1 MTKWH
6 INKKG
11 LASICK
17 AQKGNCPF
25 GGESEHYKTEQEAMQ
40 ASQEKM
46 SKEFGL
52 IREQTEPREIPKMN
66 GWQRKDIARI
76 ISNLSSS
83 GSNGFSYEC
92 QASVAIAEEMKL
104 EKVAIVNSDR
114 SVLAASMVTRKE
126 SNPKDDAPPIE
137 SSIETLSA
145 HYEKMGVSIKNK
157 ESLARVIYYSEDPSR
172 GILVQSGGSN
182 VLDAAVIKNGEV
194 TELIEIKELTK
205 GAQMSSTIVEV
216 DEKGDVIRSSLR
228 GKLKQV
234 VEKVVSMNIKDAE
247 GTNTVL
253 DFDSSKN
260 NKLVPLMNFVHQ
272 YQKKGATS
280 LVYIS
285 DKGKVVNKIS
295 LQDSNAEII
304 KNLVKN
310 KISAEVNMRANL
322 NKNNA
327 TEQDFKR
334 LLSDDTLMKT
344 KKTNATSFK
353 LSEIHP
359 DKITKTGK
367 NVRIGGFIVK
377 SISYDNY
384 KDNMDKE
391 IEMKDL
397 SAFKLVLTGKI
408 MCNQTS
414 IDLLDL
420 KRDEQKEK
428 QNTAF

>member
-1 MTKWH
+1 MEKWH

-17 AQKGNCPF
+17 ADKGNCPF
-25 GGESEHYKTEQEAMQ
+25 GNESEHYTTKDEAMN
-40 ASQEKM
+40 ASQDKM

-52 IREQTEPREIPKMN
+52 LNDEKKTQEIPKMN
-66 GWQRKDIARI
+66 SWQRKDLAELV
-76 ISNLSSS
+76 SKLSFSEN
-83 GSNGFSYEC
+83 NGFSYEC
-92 QASVAIAEEMKL
+92 QASVFIAEEMKL
-104 EKVAIVNSDR
+104 EKIAVVNSDG
-114 SVLAASMVTRKE
+114 SVLAASLITGKE
-126 SNPKDDAPPIE
+126 STPESNAPIE
-137 SSIETLSA
+137 NSIEILSA
-145 HYEKMGVSIKNK
+145 HYEKMGTSIKNK
-157 ESLARVIYYSEDPSR
+157 DSLARVIYYSEDSSR
-172 GILVQSGGSN
+172 GVLVQSGASN
-182 VLDAAVIKNGEV
+182 VLDAAVIKEGKV

-205 GAQMSSTIVEV
+205 GAQMSATVVEV
-216 DEKGDVIRSSLR
+216 DEKGDVIRSSLT

-234 VEKVVSMNIKDAE
+234 AEKVSSMNIKDAE

-253 DFDSSKN
+253 DFGNPKN
-260 NKLVPLMNFVHQ
+260 NRLIPLMNFVHQ

-295 LQDSNAEII
+295 LTDSNAEII
-304 KNLVKN
+304 KNLIKN

-327 TEQDFKR
+327 NESDFKR

-344 KKTNATSFK
+344 KMEDVTSFK
-353 LSEIHP
+353 LSDIHP
-359 DKITKTGK
+359 DKITKTGR

-377 SISYDNY
+377 SIKYDNY
-384 KDNMDKE
+384 KENMDKE

-397 SAFKLVLTGKI
+397 AAFKLVLTGKI

-414 IDLLDL
+414 VDILDL
-420 KRDEQKEK
+420 KRNESKEK
-428 QNTAF
+428 RNSA